1 MLRRRIS
8 MPEERWTIIK
18 QDQVIDD
25 PYVSVTMQQ
34 LQLPDGQIISNW
46 PYVHT
51 RDYVNAL
58 VLDGDGRIM
67 VIEGYKHGLGRSSW
81 QVVGGYLEPG
91 EEPLSAIQRE
101 LLEETGYRSEEWLD
115 LGLFVMDANRHVGV
129 GYFFLARNARKLAE
143 PDHDDL
149 EQFVVRWV
157 SQNELKQAL
166 FDGRVAIISY
176 AVNIAL
182 GLLALESENPA

>member
-1 MLRRRIS
+1 MA
-8 MPEERWTIIK
+8 EERWTVLK
-18 QDQVIDD
+18 QEQVIDD
-25 PYVSVTMQQ
+25 PYVKVTMQQ
-34 LQLPDGQIISNW
+34 IQLPDGQIISNW

-58 VLDGDGRIM
+58 VINPDGQVM

-91 EEPLSAIQRE
+91 EEPLTAIQRE
-101 LLEETGYRSEEWLD
+101 LLEETGYRSEEWTD
-115 LGLFVMDANRHVGV
+115 LGSFVMDANRHVGV
-129 GYFFLARNARKLAE
+129 GSFFLARSAVKVAE

-149 EQFVVRWV
+149 EQFAVRWV
-157 SQNELKQAL
+157 SRTDLKQAL

-176 AVNIAL
+176 AANIAL
-182 GLLALESENPA
+182 GLLALESQNPA